1 MIKVSKKPLISIII
15 NCRNGSKFLKKCLQ
29 SVFSQSYKNW
39 EIVFFDNNSTD
50 DSLNIV
56 KSFKD
61 KRIRIFSNKKKLFL
75 KLYDAR
81 NVAIKKSL
89 GKYITFI
96 DVDDIWKKNKL
107 SEQVKILNQNSSIK
121 IFYSNFHILE
131 NKYKKLSLGHRK
143 ILPSGLI
150 TQELLNN
157 YCVGILTLFISKEIF
172 KKYRFDKRYDIIGDF
187 DFIIKLNKKYKIIAV
202 QKSLAVYRIHSNNYS
217 KKNLDK
223 YVKELSFWL
232 KKNKDNNYNFFLLNF
247 YLLKLR
253 IKKFIKKFF

>member
-107 SEQVKILNQNSSIK
+107 EKQIK
-121 IFYSNFHILE
+121 FM
-131 NKYKKLSLGHRK
+131 
-143 ILPSGLI
+143 
-150 TQELLNN
+150 
-157 YCVGILTLFISKEIF
+157 
-172 KKYRFDKRYDIIGDF
+172 
-187 DFIIKLNKKYKIIAV
+187 
-202 QKSLAVYRIHSNNYS
+202 
-217 KKNLDK
+217 
-223 YVKELSFWL
+223 L
-232 KKNKDNNYNFFLLNF
+232 KKPPSICACTKAASSSSF
-247 YLLKLR
+247 K
-253 IKKFIKKFF
+253 